1 MAGGETVLC
10 SARATVMIYDDTNKK
25 WVTSGSGPN
34 TYSHVQLLHRPAA
47 GAFRVVA
54 RKMQPDQQVVMN
66 CALARGLR
74 YNQATASFHQW
85 RDARQVW
92 GLSFCTRE
100 DAAAFATAM
109 QGALATLQG
118 DKPLPKRDE
127 DVSSV
132 SVVPFWFSAP
142 LPQSWVH

>member
-1 MAGGETVLC
+1 MGETVLC

-74 YNQATASFHQW
+74 YNQATASFHQGTL
-85 RDARQVW
+85 A
-92 GLSFCTRE
+92 
-100 DAAAFATAM
+100 
-109 QGALATLQG
+109 GALT
-118 DKPLPKRDE
+118 PLLCASPRRT
-127 DVSSV
+127 VLAQAGV
-132 SVVPFWFSAP
+132 GAAVVAAP
-142 LPQSWVH
+142 ARPPGARVAVVGGSWRR

>member
-109 QGALATLQG
+109 QGALGVWGGALVLQLPLQG
-118 DKPLPKRDE
+118 PNSGK
-127 DVSSV
+127 
-132 SVVPFWFSAP
+132 SAR
-142 LPQSWVH
+142 